1 VGNRASMARKSCT
14 AARRRLRRGRPQPE
28 PAAQLRARGTG
39 RAQASAASALECA
52 ASRWRTREESA
63 SASAA
68 VEDEDSLSAAV
79 RDGEISV
86 GGARDLDGF
95 AGAGEMGLG
104 CLRHGPDHPPHL
116 VELFSIMRRFLW
128 NKTSTSRFS
137 EIRLS
142 DV

>member
-1 VGNRASMARKSCT
+1 MASAEEGSRVRT
-14 AARRRLRRGRPQPE
+14 ASGRRGERGVE
-28 PAAQLRARGTG
+28 GTTMAA
-39 RAQASAASALECA
+39 
-52 ASRWRTREESA
+52 
-63 SASAA
+63 
-68 VEDEDSLSAAV
+68 AAV